1 MIMGETYQDKGNTTR
16 DSQKIPCGQ
25 NPGGYVLFL
34 LSFNVKIE
42 FWKMGTCTVW
52 VAFEKG

>member
-1 MIMGETYQDKGNTTR
+1 MGETYQNKGNTTR

-42 FWKMGTCTVW
+42 F
-52 VAFEKG
+52 